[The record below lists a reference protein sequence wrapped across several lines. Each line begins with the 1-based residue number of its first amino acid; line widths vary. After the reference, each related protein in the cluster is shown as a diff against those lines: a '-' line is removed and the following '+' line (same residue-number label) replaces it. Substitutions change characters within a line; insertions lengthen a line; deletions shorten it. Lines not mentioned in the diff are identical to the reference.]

1 MAERFTC
8 SVSSKPRVD
17 RLRALAE
24 SHLQLQQFGQRDDG
38 DVWEGKTACTHT
50 VCQFLSLAWNG
61 TIPSLNEV
69 NRMAGMKPNPTNDKG
84 EPRGMV
90 QSEFKQ
96 FLKAGKIPMEVRLGL
111 PFAALMKAADDGP
124 VFYAMRYGSA
134 PKKTRKHPNGT
145 TQTGKKTA
153 KMRHAVVMLGHL
165 KVGNGVEVYRK
176 DPNHGSAT
184 RPERPPYDT
193 ISDRQ
198 ARIEYEDYKNK
209 LGNTLYAAL
218 PTRQLSVL
226 GSFTA
231 PALPP
236 PPPLVVTNLI
246 AFSGLAT
253 IRGDG
258 HFAVQIADREF
269 IALADGTMK
278 RVVAIGKL
286 KPRLPG
292 PPGDRTNV
300 VIVGDEAAILLRA
313 DITLRTDGGIVIE
326 PPPTESSEIEPIGA
340 DVPIPEG
347 EAGDGSDGFDNDPA
361 DPG

>member
-1 MAERFTC
+1 M
-8 SVSSKPRVD
+8 SSKPRVD

-24 SHLQLQQFGQRDDG
+24 SHLQLQQFGQRDD
-38 DVWEGKTACTHT
+38 DEVHDGKTACTHT

-69 NRMAGMKPNPTNDKG
+69 NRMAGMKPNPRNDKG

-90 QSEFKQ
+90 RSEFER
-96 FLKAGKIPMEVRLGL
+96 FIKAARIPMEVRLGL
-111 PFAALMKAADDGP
+111 PFSALMKAADDGP

-134 PKKTRKHPNGT
+134 PKKTKKHPNGT
-145 TQTGKKTA
+145 TQTGKKTSN
-153 KMRHAVVMLGHL
+153 MRHAVVMLGHL
-165 KVGNGVEVYRK
+165 KNGNGVEVYRK
-176 DPNHGSAT
+176 EPNHGSAA

-198 ARIEYEDYKNK
+198 ARIEYEDYKTK

-218 PTRQLSVL
+218 PTRQLPVL
-226 GSFTA
+226 GSFAA
-231 PALPP
+231 PVLLP
-236 PPPLVVTNLI
+236 PPPLVVTNLV

-269 IALADGTMK
+269 IALADGTTK

-300 VIVGDEAAILLRA
+300 VVVGDEAAILLRA

-326 PPPTESSEIEPIGA
+326 PPPTESSEIVAIGPE
-340 DVPIPEG
+340 VPIPDG
-347 EAGDGSDGFDNDPA
+347 EAPGPADGFDNDPA